1 MLDKNDNPGGVGV
14 EVLDYL
20 DKGTIIPPFVRD
32 LNEKT
37 GLLEPSAEPIF
48 AQKEA
53 LLTYLE
59 SSGHS
64 NLADRVKNCGQTWIP
79 YKCSA
84 GHQMFRQT
92 SCKVPLCP
100 ICSKKGSAL
109 NKKRAN
115 RVKDSLIY
123 IGPLGHVVF
132 TSPKTISESMPDN
145 KSIDKYFKEA
155 SRICLEF
162 FDAEAVVVSQH
173 IFGDKKD
180 GLHLHLDCIF
190 PLCPTGRPNFF
201 EKRILDDARSEWAKS
216 ISKISGCKVSTAV
229 VHYNYAEPL
238 KKQNHLINYN
248 TRSTIPTE
256 KFNKLSDVEKE
267 YVIALSKRKLT
278 RYFGKLSNKNRKEY
292 LRWKQTKLTRAPR
305 ELLDQNI
312 CPICNEK
319 MRAGLPV
326 PMDDLPLTQ
335 LERAGPG
342 CYIDRMIAAHIRDK
356 ERIARE
362 HFIDPSLSLE
372 EKIML
377 QEIFDIESKLNSGM
391 R

>member
-1 MLDKNDNPGGVGV
+1 VLGKNDNPGGVGV

-20 DKGTIIPPFVRD
+20 DKGTIIPSFELV
-32 LNEKT
+32 EEQKT
-37 GLLEPSAEPIF
+37 ELLEPSAEPIF

-59 SSGHS
+59 GAGHS
-64 NLADRVKNCGQTWIP
+64 KLVDRVKNCGQTWIP

-132 TSPKTISESMPDN
+132 TLPKTISEAMPD
-145 KSIDKYFKEA
+145 KKQQDKCFKEA
-155 SRICLEF
+155 GRILQEF
-162 FDAEAVVVSQH
+162 FDAEASVETLHV
-173 IFGDKKD
+173 FGDKKE
-180 GLHLHLDCIF
+180 GLSLHFDCIF
-190 PLCPTGRPNFF
+190 PLFPTGRPNFF
-201 EKRILDDARSEWAKS
+201 EKRILDDARSAWTSAVN
-216 ISKISGCKVSTAV
+216 KIFKFDARTTVI
-229 VHYNYAEPL
+229 HYNYAEPL

-248 TRSTIPTE
+248 ARSTIPTE

-292 LRWKQTKLTRAPR
+292 LKWNQTKLARSPR
-305 ELLDQNI
+305 DLLDQNI
-312 CPICNEK
+312 CPICKEP

-326 PMDDLPLTQ
+326 HMDDINLTQ
-335 LERAGPG
+335 YERAGPG
-342 CYIDRMIAAHIRDK
+342 WLVDRQICAYLREQDRIAA
-356 ERIARE
+356 E
-362 HFIDPSLSLE
+362 HFIDPTLSLE

-377 QEIFDIESKLNSGM
+377 QEVFDIESKLNSGM